1 MTIRNRE
8 LSNRLSN
15 LEACAERAP
24 EGTYEPAKAAA
35 ETIGAIATAI
45 LHEFRDQGFKAF
57 DDDRLRDIEAALY
70 GYLLECNPDESEL
83 ITAEG
88 FGEEISG
95 PARARVIRQ
104 TIRDRDALAARRGGA

>member
-8 LSNRLSN
+8 LNNRLSN
-15 LEACAERAP
+15 LEACAEHAP
-24 EGTYEPAKAAA
+24 EGTYERAKAAA

-45 LHEFRDQGFKAF
+45 LHEFRGQGFKAF
-57 DDDRLRDIEAALY
+57 GDDRLRDIEAALY

-88 FGEEISG
+88 FGETMNG
-95 PARARVIRQ
+95 PARAHVIRQ
-104 TIRDRDALAARRGGA
+104 TIRDRDAFAALRGGA

>member
-15 LEACAERAP
+15 LEACAEHAP
-24 EGTYEPAKAAA
+24 EGTFKRAKAAA

-45 LHEFRDQGFKAF
+45 LQEFRDQGFKAF
-57 DDDRLRDIEAALY
+57 GDDRLRDIEAALY
-70 GYLLECNPDESEL
+70 GYLLESNPDEFEL

-88 FGEEISG
+88 FGETMSG
-95 PARARVIRQ
+95 PAGGRVIRQ
-104 TIRDRDALAARRGGA
+104 TIRDRDALAALRGGA